1 MASEPCGQYS
11 PRFDHRSPKVNAQ
24 IPEVSLKF
32 RISPVLALV
41 LMAAFWPFGIAYGV
55 VGTIFGVGLLGLC
68 AALGLPKSID
78 LMFGLILALIAFG
91 AQFLGAV
98 FLGIEV
104 GGAQVP
110 MVFTTAVV
118 WFVHLA
124 AFGLDVHFFAEAHV
138 HELKNAT
145 TKRRGRRSAFSA
157 EVERTAA

>member
-1 MASEPCGQYS
+1 M
-11 PRFDHRSPKVNAQ
+11 HAQ

-32 RISPVLALV
+32 RISPVLALI
-41 LMAAFWPFGIAYGV
+41 LMAASWPFGLAYGV
-55 VGTIFGVGLLGLC
+55 VGTIFGVGLLGLS

-78 LMFGLILALIAFG
+78 LMFGLILSLITFG

-98 FLGIEV
+98 FVGIEV
-104 GGAQVP
+104 GGAQVA

-118 WFVHLA
+118 WFVQLA

-138 HELKNAT
+138 RELENVRP
-145 TKRRGRRSAFSA
+145 KRLGRRSAFSA

>member
-1 MASEPCGQYS
+1 M
-11 PRFDHRSPKVNAQ
+11 HAQ

-32 RISPVLALV
+32 RISPVLALI
-41 LMAAFWPFGIAYGV
+41 LMAASWPFGLAYGV
-55 VGTIFGVGLLGLC
+55 VGTIFGVGLLGLS

-78 LMFGLILALIAFG
+78 LMFGLILSLITFG

-98 FLGIEV
+98 FVGIEV
-104 GGAQVP
+104 GGAQVA

-118 WFVHLA
+118 WFVQLA

-138 HELKNAT
+138 RELENVRP
-145 TKRRGRRSAFSA
+145 KRRGRRSAFSA